1 MTDKNKLLRL
11 QGDIEEIRNRRIRQ
25 FVYVCIAL
33 LSTLSVINVFTLQST
48 IMYIMMACVLILC
61 GALYLLQQGRT
72 ALASQIVL
80 AVTFFCI
87 CQSMWEGS
95 GLRSAGVLGFPAVL
109 LLAMIMVGLRSFY
122 VIYAGMMIFI
132 VALSFATLN
141 GWREGDEIMR
151 GYLTTLDYMVVLS
164 AATFVIR
171 VLASDL
177 LLLLERLRREVV
189 VVEQSK
195 LAAEH
200 LANHDNLTGLPNRRM
215 AEQLFA
221 DVIGQSQTDDTSVGF
236 VFVDVDNFKQINDS
250 MGHARGDALL
260 QHITETITQQLR
272 RSDKLVRIAG
282 DEFLILVGGLRA
294 TDDLKR
300 VLDKIIQAVAT
311 SVVLDGVS
319 IKPSISMG
327 VAIAPE
333 DGDDFSSLLH
343 HADVAMYQ
351 AKAAGRGRYEFYR
364 APVPVVD

>member
-1 MTDKNKLLRL
+1 MTDKNRLLRL
-11 QGDIEEIRNRRIRQ
+11 QGDIEEIRNRRIQQ
-25 FVYVCIAL
+25 FVLVCIL
-33 LSTLSVINVFTLQST
+33 LLVTLSIVAVLSAQIS
-48 IMYIMMACVLILC
+48 IMVYMMICVVLLC
-61 GALYLLQQGRT
+61 GTLLLLLRGQT
-72 ALASQIVL
+72 TLASHIIL
-80 AVTFFCI
+80 AVTLFCI
-87 CQSMWEGS
+87 FQSMWDGS
-95 GLRSAGVLGFPAVL
+95 GLRSAAVIAYPAVL
-109 LLAMIMVGLRSFY
+109 LLAMVMVGPRSFY
-122 VIYAGMMIFI
+122 VVSVSMLLYI
-132 VALSFATLN
+132 VILSVATMN
-141 GWREGDEIMR
+141 GWRTGTEVTR
-151 GYLTTLDYMVVLS
+151 GYLTMIDHLAVL
-164 AATFVIR
+164 AASTFLIR

-177 LLLLERLRREVV
+177 LLLLARLRQELVD
-189 VVEQSK
+189 VEQSK

-200 LANHDNLTGLPNRRM
+200 LANHDKLTGLPNRRM
-215 AEQLFA
+215 AEQLFV
-221 DVIGQSQTDDTSVGF
+221 DVIGQSQAENASVGF

-260 QHITETITQQLR
+260 QHVTETITQQLR

-311 SVVLDGVS
+311 TVVLDGVS

-343 HADVAMYQ
+343 HADVAMYK

-364 APVPVVD
+364 TPLPVVD